1 MDLAAVATELYALPP
16 SEFTSARNEK
26 AKAARSAGESLVAK
40 QIGRLPKPSAAAW
53 AANLLARHRPEDLAR
68 VLDLGAELRIA
79 QELLDS
85 EAIRRLGPERQ
96 RLVTAVVREGR
107 ALARDFGGSVSEAAA
122 TDLEQTLRAGMA
134 DPEAAA
140 AVRSGQLVRALA
152 SNGIDPVDLTDA
164 VAVPGSLPESAPRQV
179 PGVRGERV
187 SQRDDDDERRR
198 VEAERAQE
206 REQARAEWDE
216 AERSLRLA
224 EAELADAESS
234 AADVAARREG
244 LAGRL
249 AELKERLVGLEG
261 EVAAVEREAGYAER
275 TRKLAARVAEQERRA
290 ARLARERLDRL
301 S

>member
-53 AANLLARHRPEDLAR
+53 AANLLARHRPEDVAR

-96 RLVTAVVREGR
+96 KLVTAIVREGR

-122 TDLEQTLRAGMA
+122 ADLEQTLRAGMA
-134 DPEAAA
+134 DPGAAA

-164 VAVPGSLPESAPRQV
+164 VAVPGSLHEPAPPPA
-179 PGVRGERV
+179 PGVRGERAP
-187 SQRDDDDERRR
+187 QRDDDERRR

-206 REQARAEWDE
+206 REQARAERDE

-234 AADVAARREG
+234 AADVAARREH
-244 LAGRL
+244 LAGQL
-249 AELKERLVGLEG
+249 AELKERLAGLEG